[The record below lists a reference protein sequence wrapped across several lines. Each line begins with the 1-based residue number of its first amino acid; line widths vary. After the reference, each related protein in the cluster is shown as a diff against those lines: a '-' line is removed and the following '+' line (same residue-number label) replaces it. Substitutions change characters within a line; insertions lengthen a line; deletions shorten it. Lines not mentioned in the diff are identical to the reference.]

1 MRISRNIYNFAYG
14 NTKIRYLHMENV
26 ITYKKVEPNKSYEV
40 WVSKLFGNTGE
51 YRVKVIEECD
61 SNNSLSVDV
70 NLRWS
75 RDRRWLE
82 NYIKSLKERTHIKM
96 VVFGNG
102 GCMNDVHY
110 PLEKYKELFG
120 QWKGMDF
127 LNDLNI
133 AV

>member
-1 MRISRNIYNFAYG
+1 MV
-14 NTKIRYLHMENV
+14 NV
-26 ITYKKVEPNKSYEV
+26 IKYKKIEPKKSYEV

-51 YRVKVIEECD
+51 YRVKVVEECD
-61 SNNSLSVDV
+61 FHYSLAVDV
-70 NLRWS
+70 NLCWS

-82 NYIKSLKERTHIKM
+82 NYIKSLKEMTRIKM

-120 QWKGMDF
+120 QLKGMDF

-133 AV
+133 AA